1 MSLKTLDPD
10 LQTREWHSFYDE
22 KALDLKLLVDT
33 AVWQRRFYGILL
45 QNSRPG
51 DRCLETGSGT
61 GVMSVYLAAQKRS
74 VVALD
79 LDMELLRRLS
89 LPITYGLS
97 IAPIAANL
105 LELPFADDSFDMVFS
120 QGVLEHFDEEDF
132 KRGLR
137 DSLRVANRVVLSFPS
152 MGVGHPLFGNERLRT
167 AHTWERLIAPY
178 RILDYRA
185 YDPRGRFAQVGE
197 EAAWWGGGLR
207 FRKLAAPV
215 LDRIFQQ
222 LIFVIARH

>member
-1 MSLKTLDPD
+1 MNLKTLNPD
-10 LQTREWHSFYDE
+10 LQTPEWHSFYVE
-22 KALDLKLLVDT
+22 KALDLRLLVDT
-33 AVWQRRFYGILL
+33 AVWQRRFFGILL
-45 QNSRPG
+45 QNSRLG

-61 GVMSVYLAAQKRS
+61 GVMCVYLAAQKRS

-79 LDMELLRRLS
+79 LDMDLLRRLN
-89 LPITYGLS
+89 LPVTHGLS

-105 LELPFADDSFDMVFS
+105 LELPFADDSFDLVFS

-137 DSLRVANRVVLSFPS
+137 DSLRVGRRMVLSLPS

-167 AHTWERLIAPY
+167 ARTWERLIAPY

-185 YDPRGRFAQVGE
+185 YDPRGRLAKVGE
-197 EAAWWGGGLR
+197 EVAWWGGGLR
-207 FRKLAAPV
+207 LRRLAAPM
-215 LDRIFQQ
+215 LDRLYQQ
-222 LIFVIARH
+222 LIFVIARP